1 MNKLQQE
8 AMAYQRAQRVL
19 DSLRRNREHL
29 TKKEYKRLHDTAIS
43 GEVDGAE
50 MQLANILKARRGL

>member
-1 MNKLQQE
+1 MNKLQME

-29 TKKEYKRLHDTAIS
+29 TEEEYKRLHDTAIS
-43 GEVDGAE
+43 GDVDGAE
-50 MQLANILKARRGL
+50 MQLAEILKERFGL

>member
-1 MNKLQQE
+1 MKKLQVE

-29 TKKEYKRLHDTAIS
+29 TEKEYKRLHDTAIS
-43 GEVDGAE
+43 GDVDGAE